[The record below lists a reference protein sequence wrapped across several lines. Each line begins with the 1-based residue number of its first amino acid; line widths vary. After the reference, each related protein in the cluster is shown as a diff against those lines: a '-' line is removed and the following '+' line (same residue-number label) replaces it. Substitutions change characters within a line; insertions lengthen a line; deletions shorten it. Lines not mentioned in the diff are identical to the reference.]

1 MTGRQFEEIKVL
13 CLWDRSRGAASLHT
27 RLWSGWHFKTDAQVV
42 QTKACSGNKA
52 GFKDTNMTVCPIIC
66 QTFSHISSQGCHTY
80 HLQCV
85 SEIQLF
91 PGLLMA
97 EHNPQTKTILWW
109 NHSHIVLFLYIKI
122 FFKFS
127 KRNIRYI
134 LH

>member
-1 MTGRQFEEIKVL
+1 MTERQFEEIKVL

-66 QTFSHISSQGCHTY
+66 QTFSHISSQWCHKY
-80 HLQCV
+80 HSQCA

-97 EHNPQTKTILWW
+97 EYNPQIKTIIWW
-109 NHSHIVLFLYIKI
+109 SHSHIVLSLYIK

-127 KRNIRYI
+127 KRNIRHI